1 MKPNAV
7 PEEVVVAPQQIPLS
21 EKTSEQIIICN
32 ELSSDVEKAPD
43 ELKVEKPKRPRIRRV
58 IKEKTQKE
66 NKKNEI
72 LKPTAVPEEFVVD
85 KPPVTSSEKTTG
97 TAEAEKVIEQFDEV
111 PEFKKEPVFQ
121 VSYELE
127 DVFNIISEEIMKL
140 KKALL
145 SETDTDRSLALAT
158 SLAEKLKDKQILES
172 NIDIAKRTFDILKR
186 HVINLNDRN
195 R

>member
-1 MKPNAV
+1 MDLQHV
-7 PEEVVVAPQQIPLS
+7 GYHQ
-21 EKTSEQIIICN
+21 
-32 ELSSDVEKAPD
+32 
-43 ELKVEKPKRPRIRRV
+43 
-58 IKEKTQKE
+58 
-66 NKKNEI
+66 
-72 LKPTAVPEEFVVD
+72 
-85 KPPVTSSEKTTG
+85 KTTG

-127 DVFNIISEEIMKL
+127 DVFNIISEDIMKL

-158 SLAEKLKDKQILES
+158 SLAEKLKDKQMLES

-186 HVINLNDRN
+186 YVINLNDRN